1 MNKIN
6 KIEKDF
12 SVIILAA
19 GKSERVGFPKLLLKF
34 DDYNTFLEHII
45 KKYKELGAK
54 EIIVVVNAISEESI
68 RKHRIKLSENIK
80 LTINEHP
87 EWHRFYSLKLG
98 ALQLKENQPVFVHNV
113 DNPFVNNEVLSELI
127 ISTNKADYL
136 SPEYDRKGGH
146 PFLISGRVIRDLK
159 DSKSNQMHLKEF
171 LNQYSALKVPVKDKH
186 ILVNINTLEEYR
198 KYFKDI

>member
-1 MNKIN
+1 MNKTD

-19 GKSERVGFPKLLLKF
+19 GKSERVGFPKLLLPY
-34 DDYNTFLEHII
+34 DNYNTFLEHIL
-45 KKYKELGAK
+45 KKYNDLGAK
-54 EIIVVVNAISEESI
+54 EIVAVVNAISEESI
-68 RKHRIKLSENIK
+68 RKHRIKISANVK

-98 ALQLKENQPVFVHNV
+98 AKSLKDIHCVFVHNV
-113 DNPFVNNEVLSELI
+113 DNPFVNYDVLNELI
-127 ISTNKADYL
+127 TNSDKADYV
-136 SPEYDRKGGH
+136 SPQYNRIGGH
-146 PFLISGRVIRDLK
+146 PFLISAKVIRDLK
-159 DSKSNQMHLKEF
+159 DSESNQQHLKKF
-171 LNQYSALKVPVKDKH
+171 LHQYSAIKVSVKDKN